1 MQTLLLGRAV
11 ISDVIS
17 PKKYSRFMEPT
28 TPQLGKL
35 IHRMVPSS
43 CSVRIYARLSSDRS
57 IHGSNVGRTDCD
69 CLTDQTFIRSSENLC
84 TASHDS
90 VCLTP
95 YRAKK
100 FGFIGSDSRWFL
112 MRFSQV
118 SQWPTMFIW
127 FQPRCIF
134 SSFARMSFRFF
145 ASSLDVLQWRL
156 GKTLDYLGPEW
167 VDPWGCQEEG
177 LRYLLLLHH

>member
-1 MQTLLLGRAV
+1 
-11 ISDVIS
+11 
-17 PKKYSRFMEPT
+17 MEPT

-100 FGFIGSDSRWFL
+100 FHWF
-112 MRFSQV
+112 RFKMISHEILTGITV
-118 SQWPTMFIW
+118 TDYVYLIW
-127 FQPRCIF
+127 TKMHFLQLCQDVFSFLCIF
-134 SSFARMSFRFF
+134 PGCPAV
-145 ASSLDVLQWRL
+145 ASWQNPRLLGAWMGRPLGLSGRRSKIFIIIASL
-156 GKTLDYLGPEW
+156 KTFQLESL
-167 VDPWGCQEEG
+167 
-177 LRYLLLLHH
+177 